1 MRVAKWRRSSASVR
15 ALPYAR
21 VGGTSAAGPAVLWH
35 PWPIIPRER
44 ERRRWS
50 LRIRMGSW
58 TRRAGINA
66 TSYAARPSA
75 VGTIRARSGTIAM
88 RVRLV
93 YRARSRRWYATVG
106 GLSSNLPSRVAH
118 ASIAD
123 IPVIDLCFHAVIPRP
138 NMHATR
144 IQLRVHPVLF
154 SPRSNAPVGRRRLG
168 TSSVHWRGRR
178 SRAER
183 CAADYFPAVSITAI
197 DCAIAMGV
205 GRVTLSAASL
215 ANYASLPTIHA
226 PLPVMLLL
234 PVQKQNPV
242 APRS

>member
-21 VGGTSAAGPAVLWH
+21 VGDTSVAGPAVLWR
-35 PWPIIPRER
+35 PWPITPRGR
-44 ERRRWS
+44 ERRRWW

-58 TRRAGINA
+58 TRRAGISA
-66 TSYAARPSA
+66 ISYAGRPSA
-75 VGTIRARSGTIAM
+75 VGTIRARSGTTAM

-93 YRARSRRWYATVG
+93 YRARSRRWYVTVG
-106 GLSSNLPSRVAH
+106 GLSSSLPFRVAH

-123 IPVIDLCFHAVIPRP
+123 IPAIDLCSHAVIPRP
-138 NMHATR
+138 SMRATR
-144 IQLRVHPVLF
+144 IPLRVHLASF
-154 SPRSNAPVGRRRLG
+154 LPRSNVPVGRRRLG
-168 TSSVHWRGRR
+168 TSNVHWRGRR
-178 SRAER
+178 SHAER
-183 CAADYFPAVSITAI
+183 CAADCFPAVSTTAI
-197 DCAIAMGV
+197 GCVIAMGV

-215 ANYASLPTIHA
+215 ANYASLLTIHA